1 MAGYFAE
8 KYKERQVSEIEEYD
22 FAIEIN
28 AIFKLV
34 SSDNENGFDDLLKEI
49 GEKFLKQK
57 FKKKEKNEHKV
68 KEENSVK
75 EKGTQKKD
83 CVCILI

>member
-8 KYKERQVSEIEEYD
+8 KYKKRQVGEVEELD
-22 FAIEIN
+22 FADEIN
-28 AIFKLV
+28 AKFNLV
-34 SSDNENGFDDLLKEI
+34 SSDNENEFDDLLKGI

-57 FKKKEKNEHKV
+57 FKKKDKDEHKV
-68 KEENSVK
+68 KEENNVK

-83 CVCILI
+83 CVLF